1 MTKKSDQDKVKTSE
15 ELQVVQSRVEDLE
28 AQLKRAVADYR
39 NLEQRVSQG
48 RSELSSWA
56 TGELIHKLLPVLDH
70 LEKALAGAPEDERQ
84 SSWFKGVEMSVK
96 QLQQVLQGEGL
107 EQIAADGQ
115 FDPALHEAVDIRSGE
130 ENRVLEI
137 TRKGYKL
144 GGRVLRPTQVVVGR
158 NQQEEEAD

>member
-1 MTKKSDQDKVKTSE
+1 MAKKHDQM
-15 ELQVVQSRVEDLE
+15 QVLQSRVEDLE
-28 AQLKRAVADYR
+28 TQLKRAVADYR
-39 NLEQRVSQG
+39 NLEQRVTQS

-70 LEKALAGAPEDERQ
+70 LEKALAGAPEDEHQ

-96 QLQQVLQGEGL
+96 QLQQVLNGEGL
-107 EQIAADGQ
+107 EPITADPGSPPGTGSQ
-115 FDPALHEAVDIRSGE
+115 FDPALHEAVDIKDGE
-130 ENRVLEI
+130 ENKILEV